1 MSFSPQA
8 TFSSVKSRV
17 LELIKSN
24 KAREVTHATAYKGGG
39 IYLLYVDDFSDE
51 RILPFY
57 IGQTVDFQQR
67 HQQHLRQILS
77 LNRLR
82 KDCYE
87 YALACNLY
95 NGNYRACKIFSY
107 MMRHRC
113 TLDQLHMIILDE
125 SNDEIARTAQEST
138 YIDELFAPFFGFN
151 QMACISQY
159 RTYTPGPPPEE
170 YIRQL
175 RTDAENLTAFSEY
188 GYCAFNWHLIY
199 SPAWVEKGVLPPPEQ
214 WSESQKNVTDLLRR
228 QKASQSESAACNL
241 AISNLEKDAWN
252 LCGKTI
258 RDHFAKYNLKSRSM
272 QHDIIS
278 LLLSNSSNSYRTES
292 IKKSLN
298 EYLLQHNAPRC
309 KKLIDSL
316 KSKYGE
322 EFFIIDQKIQ
332 DKKDRLSQLGAEYFA
347 LCAAIHAPLA
357 PCFDYKSHPLKSR
370 TLSLPPFPTIPK
382 ENTCYINIEYTCMKT
397 DTGNGLYPE
406 ICKIDYLISKNG
418 LYHTRST
425 FITNSLADY
434 WEDNDVYY
442 YEKGFSYGPY
452 QVFLVNAPRTHI
464 SVSVEYKT
472 GINEYTLSQFPAEDA
487 ADVFAEI
494 SALIDDQ
501 TKIVYTSSGYKSSIK
516 QYAHLATAKKR
527 KIVDRLLRL
536 CK

>member
-87 YALACNLY
+87 YALASNLY

-125 SNDEIARTAQEST
+125 SNDEIDRTAQESA

-175 RTDAENLTAFSEY
+175 RTDAEKLTVFSEY

-214 WSESQKNVTDLLRR
+214 WSESQKNVTDLLHHKH
-228 QKASQSESAACNL
+228 QMQSERTALLASSSA
-241 AISNLEKDAWN
+241 SND
-252 LCGKTI
+252 
-258 RDHFAKYNLKSRSM
+258 
-272 QHDIIS
+272 
-278 LLLSNSSNSYRTES
+278 SSTQEN
-292 IKKSLN
+292 
-298 EYLLQHNAPRC
+298 
-309 KKLIDSL
+309 
-316 KSKYGE
+316 
-322 EFFIIDQKIQ
+322 
-332 DKKDRLSQLGAEYFA
+332 LSQITEALFS
-347 LCAAIHAPLA
+347 LCATIHAPLA

-370 TLSLPPFPTIPK
+370 TISRPPFPTKPK
-382 ENTCYINIEYTCMKT
+382 ENTCYINIEYTCMKA
-397 DTGNGLYPE
+397 DSENALYPE
-406 ICKIDYLISKNG
+406 ICKIDYLVCKNG
-418 LYHTRST
+418 IHHTRSA
-425 FITNSLADY
+425 FITNALTAF
-434 WEDNDVYY
+434 WESDNMYY
-442 YEKGFSYGPY
+442 CEKGRFYGAY
-452 QVFLVNAPRTHI
+452 QIFLVNAPRTHM
-464 SVSVEYKT
+464 SVSAEYKA

-527 KIVDRLLRL
+527 KIIDRLLRL

>member
-1 MSFSPQA
+1 MPFSPQA

-24 KAREVTHATAYKGGG
+24 KVREVTHATAYKGGG

-82 KDCYE
+82 KECYE
-87 YALACNLY
+87 YALEKGLY
-95 NGNYRACKIFSY
+95 NGNYRTCKIFSY
-107 MMRHRC
+107 MLRHRC
-113 TLDQLHMIILDE
+113 TLDQLHMVILEEID
-125 SNDEIARTAQEST
+125 DEITRTAQESV
-138 YIDELFAPFFGFN
+138 YIDELFAPFLGFN
-151 QMACISQY
+151 QMGCISHY

-175 RTDAENLTAFSEY
+175 RTDAEKLTVFSEY

-199 SPAWVEKGVLPPPEQ
+199 SPAWVKKGVLPPPEQ
-214 WSESQKNVTDLLRR
+214 WSESQKNVTDLLQR
-228 QKASQSESAACNL
+228 QKANQKEQ
-241 AISNLEKDAWN
+241 
-252 LCGKTI
+252 TV
-258 RDHFAKYNLKSRSM
+258 FRS
-272 QHDIIS
+272 S
-278 LLLSNSSNSYRTES
+278 RTES
-292 IKKSLN
+292 NTQEK
-298 EYLLQHNAPRC
+298 
-309 KKLIDSL
+309 
-316 KSKYGE
+316 
-322 EFFIIDQKIQ
+322 
-332 DKKDRLSQLGAEYFA
+332 LSQLDAEYSS

-418 LYHTRST
+418 LYHTRSA
-425 FITNSLADY
+425 FITNALAAY
-434 WEDNDVYY
+434 WETDDMYY
-442 YEKGFSYGPY
+442 CEKGFSYGPY
-452 QVFLVNAPRTHI
+452 QVFLVNAPNTHM
-464 SVSVEYKT
+464 SVSAEYKS
-472 GINEYTLSQFPAEDA
+472 GINEYTLSQFPTEDA

-516 QYAHLATAKKR
+516 QYASLATAKKR
-527 KIVDRLLRL
+527 KIVNRLIRL